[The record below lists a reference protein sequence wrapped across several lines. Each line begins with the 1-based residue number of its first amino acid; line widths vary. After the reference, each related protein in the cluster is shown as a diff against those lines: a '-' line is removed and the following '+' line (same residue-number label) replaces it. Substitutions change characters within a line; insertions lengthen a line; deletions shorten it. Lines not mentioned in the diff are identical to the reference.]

1 MSTGLLAVG
10 AERGGE
16 LAVQMGEFGL
26 GVGEGELKFVAAPVG
41 LTDKAQD
48 FFVRGDRCGGGDG
61 AGFHGDSA
69 EQDDRAGS
77 GFPTQS
83 VVVASQQFH
92 RGDVAADP
100 HFTEGGAVRSSEGGE
115 FFLGHS
121 QICEPLLHEID
132 EAFGSFFGHGHSREA
147 ISALQVCPHW
157 GFQWGQVSVL
167 ISKVVS

>member
-1 MSTGLLAVG
+1 MSIGLLAVG

-16 LAVQMGEFGL
+16 LAAQMGEFGL
-26 GVGEGELKFVAAPVG
+26 RVAEGALQFVAAPVG
-41 LTDKAQD
+41 LMNKAQD
-48 FFVRGDRCGGGDG
+48 FFVRSDRAGGGDG

-77 GFPTQS
+77 GFPSQP

-100 HFTEGGAVRSSEGGE
+100 HFAQGGAIGSSEGGK

-121 QICEPLLHEID
+121 QICEPLLDEVD

-147 ISALQVCPHW
+147 ISAPQVCPHW
-157 GFQWGQVSVL
+157 GFQWGQVSVR

>member
-1 MSTGLLAVG
+1 MSTGLLNVS

-16 LAVQMGEFGL
+16 LAVQMGQFGL
-26 GVGEGELKFVAAPVG
+26 GLGKGALKFGAASVG
-41 LTDKAQD
+41 LADKAQD
-48 FFVRGDRCGGGDG
+48 FFVSGDRAGGGDG
-61 AGFHGDSA
+61 AGFDGDSA

-100 HFTEGGAVRSSEGGE
+100 HFAQCGAVRSSKGGE

-121 QICEPLLHEID
+121 QICEPLLHKID
-132 EAFGSFFGHGHSREA
+132 EALGSFFGHGHSREA

-157 GFQWGQVSVL
+157 GFRWGQVSVS
-167 ISKVVS
+167 ISRVVS